1 MEFGL
6 SICHNLSLIILKSH
20 DRGWQFWKFFG
31 FTWFRIKF
39 QEKSP
44 NVKELAQKLQE
55 LWTKT
60 FGGHPSL
67 NSVNYSNEKFPY
79 PGESCIVN
87 SLPLGQSKVVNLP
100 PYPRR
105 WEGDPRGLTW

>member
-55 LWTKT
+55 LWT
-60 FGGHPSL
+60 
-67 NSVNYSNEKFPY
+67 N
-79 PGESCIVN
+79 
-87 SLPLGQSKVVNLP
+87 PLGVTLAWTVLITQMKNSPTPGKVV
-100 PYPRR
+100 
-105 WEGDPRGLTW
+105 